1 MSKPEFRRLERIEVD
16 RLFNVYDHRIDLK
29 LDNRVT
35 LLHGPNGSGKTVI
48 LRMID
53 ALLNARLSY
62 FERIPFS
69 RLAIG
74 FHDGSAIALHKSAT
88 DGNAATLKVYENG
101 KEEHSAQVRLRTE
114 AERITASIGHLQ
126 HHPTIPDAW
135 IDTRDGKLL
144 MSPEVISRYG
154 DLFSQSNAEGD
165 SPRTPV
171 WFQSFLKAVNTHL
184 IEEQRLFQFGEGH
197 RDRPPRR
204 RYWQSGASALVST
217 VVEYGHEFRTRL
229 ADTMADYGRQ
239 SQTLDQSFLHRLI
252 TAKEEMTV
260 NELVCHISD
269 IKKKTDEL
277 KNLGILEET
286 QASPIPVGMLEDI
299 DSTQARVMTLYV
311 HDTTAKLA
319 MLDALKDRSLL
330 LCQAPVFDKVLAE
343 FGTWTKIDAFEAR
356 EGSDV
361 PTALLRRASVFGQL
375 RWAHACGLNLCSEKI
390 RIPRF
395 LDEGTWQV
403 DREGLIRAA
412 AAGLEDE
419 LERCIGRLP
428 KVQPWRQV
436 RGHDVLE
443 VLRIGLR
450 NVLGDLPS
458 SVGVSGIASVLR
470 AAGGLE
476 GTTLLDE
483 IRRWEETNPP
493 YLVLRP
499 AS

>member
-1 MSKPEFRRLERIEVD
+1 MPTGHKNPGNIVAEVKMERQANDCSFLIVEGSDDD
-16 RLFNVYDHRIDLK
+16 RFWRPRK
-29 LDNRVT
+29 
-35 LLHGPNGSGKTVI
+35 
-48 LRMID
+48 
-53 ALLNARLSY
+53 
-62 FERIPFS
+62 
-69 RLAIG
+69 
-74 FHDGSAIALHKSAT
+74 
-88 DGNAATLKVYENG
+88 
-101 KEEHSAQVRLRTE
+101 HSACTLV
-114 AERITASIGHLQ
+114 
-126 HHPTIPDAW
+126 
-135 IDTRDGKLL
+135 DG
-144 MSPEVISRYG
+144 
-154 DLFSQSNAEGD
+154 EGK
-165 SPRTPV
+165 PNV
-171 WFQSFLKAVNTHL
+171 MAAV
-184 IEEQRLFQFGEGH
+184 QRLDGDVG
-197 RDRPPRR
+197 
-204 RYWQSGASALVST
+204 GV
-217 VVEYGHEFRTRL
+217 
-229 ADTMADYGRQ
+229 
-239 SQTLDQSFLHRLI
+239 
-252 TAKEEMTV
+252 
-260 NELVCHISD
+260 
-269 IKKKTDEL
+269 
-277 KNLGILEET
+277 LGIVDEDYDCLIGKSLGSSNLVAVAPHDLECF
-286 QASPIPVGMLEDI
+286 
-299 DSTQARVMTLYV
+299 
-311 HDTTAKLA
+311 
-319 MLDALKDRSLL
+319 L

-343 FGTWTKIDAFEAR
+343 FGTRTKIDIFEAR

-375 RWAHACGLNLCSEKI
+375 RWAHACGLNLRSEKI

-470 AAGGLE
+470 AAGRLE